1 VTNTFTTLFRG
12 NSEASLVGQLVKNP
26 PANAGMQ
33 ETWFQSPSQED
44 PLEKEM
50 GTLPS
55 TLIWKFPWTEET
67 SGLQS
72 MGLQTLA

>member
-1 VTNTFTTLFRG
+1 MTNTFTTLFRG

-50 GTLPS
+50 ATHSSILA
-55 TLIWKFPWTEET
+55 WKIPWTEEPD
-67 SGLQS
+67 GLTKIQVLLS
-72 MGLQTLA
+72 D